1 MNLYDKQEGHMRH
14 EKPILMPGETMFE
27 VLLSLALL
35 ALITTGVFTL
45 LPTQF
50 AQQEQTK
57 DTDKAYALAEEGLQ
71 AARAVRDKAWTS
83 ITTGDHGVR
92 LQASTWSFLG
102 SEDVTDGVYHRVV
115 AVTDVSATQKQ
126 AVSTV
131 TWQGRGAQQKSVR
144 LSTQLT
150 NWQNATTGQV
160 WGDWHYP
167 IVAGSVDLGPGNQ
180 GMGITVKN
188 KIVYAAAK
196 ASPVSKP
203 DLYTIDAHDGNHP
216 YVLGSI
222 NTGNG
227 LTDVAVSGTW
237 AFATTESQSDKLQVF
252 DVSNTSNPTLKSQV
266 TVSNAVTYPVSI
278 AVDGRYAYVGSLL
291 DNLGEFGIFN
301 ISNPLAPSLAGSLK
315 VQADVNSV
323 AIKGNRAYLATSK
336 DNAEILIVDISNPA
350 SPSVVGQLD
359 IPGNGDANDV
369 YFDLKQNRAFVS
381 RQAEGVA
388 SNPEVAILDISNINV
403 PSIIGSIQSNTGV
416 LAAIESGNLIFASC
430 DVSNAEFQVFSV
442 QDLANPTQWSTVNY
456 PQTVGDMALEDNVI
470 YVAVRSNDAIKILT
484 AQ

>member
-1 MNLYDKQEGHMRH
+1 MRPN
-14 EKPILMPGETMFE
+14 KTTLKPGETMFE
-27 VLLSLALL
+27 VLISLAVL
-35 ALITTGVFTL
+35 AVLTTGVFTL

-50 AQQEQTK
+50 AQQEQIK
-57 DTDKAYALAEEGLQ
+57 DADKAYALAEEGLQ
-71 AARAVRDKAWTS
+71 AARAIRDKAWTS
-83 ITTGDHGVR
+83 ITAGNHGVA
-92 LQASTWSFLG
+92 LQVGTWSFLG
-102 SEDVTDGVYHRVV
+102 AEDVTDGIYHRVV

-126 AVSTV
+126 VVATVS
-131 TWQGRGAQQKSVR
+131 WQGRALQQRSVH
-144 LSTQLT
+144 LATQLT
-150 NWQNATTGQV
+150 NWRNATTGQV
-160 WGDWHYP
+160 WGDWHFP

-180 GMGITVKN
+180 GMGIAVKN
-188 KIVYAAAK
+188 KIIYAAAK

-222 NTGNG
+222 NTGEG

-237 AFATTESQSDKLQVF
+237 AFATTENQSDKLQVF
-252 DVSNTSNPTLKSQV
+252 DVSDASNPTLRSQV

-278 AVDGRYAYVGSLL
+278 ALDGHYAYVGSLL

-381 RQAEGVA
+381 RQAEGAA
-388 SNPEVAILDISNINV
+388 SNPEIAILDISAVNS

-416 LAAIESGNLIFASC
+416 LAAIESGNLVFASC

-442 QDLANPTQWSTVNY
+442 QNLASPEYWSSVNY
-456 PQTVGDMALEDNVI
+456 PQTVGDMALEDNVV